1 MAKKVIIEMT
11 EAQARTTLAALEEFF
26 RIRMGQA
33 NISGLAEDLAFA
45 EYDKAKD
52 TTGRG
57 FDLALQ
63 RRDNI
68 NHVLKAIFHMAWPI
82 YGAPEKKSEP
92 VLIAGD
98 IWSQLRWEM
107 STKEPFMST
116 PIQLGPEPLP
126 KVIVEEDHVK
136 KTT

>member
-1 MAKKVIIEMT
+1 MAKKVTIELT
-11 EAQARTTLAALEEFF
+11 ERQARTVQVALEEYF
-26 RIRMGQA
+26 RLRMGQA
-33 NISGLAEDLAFA
+33 NLNGLADDLAFDI
-45 EYDKAKD
+45 YDRSKD
-52 TTGRG
+52 DTGKG
-57 FDLALQ
+57 FDLAIQ

-107 STKEPFMST
+107 STKDPYMST
-116 PIQLGPEPLP
+116 PVQLGPDPLP
-126 KVIVEEDHVK
+126 KVTIEGDNDK
-136 KTT
+136 

>member
-1 MAKKVIIEMT
+1 MAKKVTIELT
-11 EAQARTTLAALEEFF
+11 ERQARTVQAALEEYF
-26 RIRMGQA
+26 RLRMGQA
-33 NISGLAEDLAFA
+33 NLNGLADDLAFDL
-45 EYDKAKD
+45 YDRSKD
-52 TTGRG
+52 TTGKG
-57 FDLALQ
+57 FDLAIQ

-98 IWSQLRWEM
+98 IWSQLRWEL
-107 STKEPFMST
+107 SNKDERMST

-126 KVIVEEDHVK
+126 KIIVEGNHV
-136 KTT
+136 

>member
-1 MAKKVIIEMT
+1 MAKKVTIELT
-11 EAQARTTLAALEEFF
+11 ERQARTVQAALEEYF
-26 RIRMGQA
+26 RLRMGQA
-33 NISGLAEDLAFA
+33 SLNGLADDLAFDI
-45 EYDKAKD
+45 YDRSKD
-52 TTGRG
+52 TNGKG
-57 FDLALQ
+57 FDLAIQ

-107 STKEPFMST
+107 STKEPYVAT
-116 PIQLGPEPLP
+116 PIQLGPDPLP
-126 KVIVEEDHVK
+126 KVTIEGDDEK
-136 KTT
+136 

>member
-1 MAKKVIIEMT
+1 MAKKVTIELT
-11 EAQARTTLAALEEFF
+11 ERQARTVQVALEEYF
-26 RIRMGQA
+26 RLRMGQA
-33 NISGLAEDLAFA
+33 NLNGLADDLAFDI
-45 EYDKAKD
+45 YDRSKD
-52 TTGRG
+52 DTGKG
-57 FDLALQ
+57 FDLAIQ

-107 STKEPFMST
+107 STKDPYMST
-116 PIQLGPEPLP
+116 PIQLGPDPLP
-126 KVIVEEDHVK
+126 KVTIEGDNDK
-136 KTT
+136 

>member
-1 MAKKVIIEMT
+1 MVKKVIIELT
-11 EAQARTTLAALEEFF
+11 ERQARTVQVALEEYF
-26 RIRMGQA
+26 RLRMGQA
-33 NISGLAEDLAFA
+33 NLNGLADDLAFDV
-45 EYDKAKD
+45 YDRSKD
-52 TTGRG
+52 TTGKG
-57 FDLALQ
+57 FDLAIQ

-107 STKEPFMST
+107 STKEPYVAT
-116 PIQLGPEPLP
+116 PIQLGPDPLP
-126 KVIVEEDHVK
+126 KVTIEGDDDK
-136 KTT
+136 